1 MEFLI
6 YLVCLVVGVVFV
18 LFTAIAG
25 HVFGGH
31 DAHVIGSGGHAEAG
45 ADMSDAPGI
54 SIFSPTVIASFVTSF
69 GGLGIIFS
77 QIEATKSPW
86 ISAPLA
92 VLGAGCIAGT
102 FLILLRNL
110 MARTASSSE
119 PQVANLVGTS
129 ATIITP
135 IPENGVGEIA
145 YVYAG
150 TRYTAPAREEHGVAV
165 GNGAPVV
172 ITRVAGSQYY
182 VRKVGPRIL

>member
-1 MEFLI
+1 MDFLI
-6 YLVCLVVGVVFV
+6 YLVCLVIGVIFV

-25 HVFGGH
+25 HFFGGH

-54 SIFSPTVIASFVTSF
+54 SVFSPTVIASFVTSF
-69 GGLGIIFS
+69 GGLGIILS
-77 QIEATKSPW
+77 QFNATKSPW

-92 VLGAGCIAGT
+92 TVGAAMIAGS
-102 FLILLRNL
+102 FLLVLRSV
-110 MARTASSSE
+110 MTKTQSSSE
-119 PQVANLVGTS
+119 PHIADLVGVT

-150 TRYTAPAREEHGVAV
+150 SRYTAPAREER
-165 GNGAPVV
+165 GAAIGSGASVK
-172 ITRVAGSQYY
+172 ITRVAGSQFH
-182 VRKVGPRIL
+182 VVKV